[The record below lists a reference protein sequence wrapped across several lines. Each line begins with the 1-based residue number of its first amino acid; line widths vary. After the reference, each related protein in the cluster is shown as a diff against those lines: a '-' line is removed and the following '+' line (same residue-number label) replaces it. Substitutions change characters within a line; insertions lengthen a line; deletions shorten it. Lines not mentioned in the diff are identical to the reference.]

1 MNKEQA
7 FQTLDSLTYAMEKL
21 ENEIIRSEDNEELEQ
36 MLALMNKDWYELY
49 IIFGKEW
56 EERNNALAYELYTL
70 KFYKEMHTKTL
81 STGSKSE

>member
-49 IIFGKEW
+49 IVFGKEW
-56 EERNNALAYELYTL
+56 EERNNAL
-70 KFYKEMHTKTL
+70 KK
-81 STGSKSE
+81 

>member
-49 IIFGKEW
+49 IVFGKEW
-56 EERNNALAYELYTL
+56 EELLFFKGIHGQRR
-70 KFYKEMHTKTL
+70 
-81 STGSKSE
+81 

>member
-7 FQTLDSLTYAMEKL
+7 FQTLDSLPYAMEKL

-56 EERNNALAYELYTL
+56 EERNNALE
-70 KFYKEMHTKTL
+70 K
-81 STGSKSE
+81 

>member
-49 IIFGKEW
+49 IVFGKEW
-56 EERNNALAYELYTL
+56 EERNNAL
-70 KFYKEMHTKTL
+70 KN
-81 STGSKSE
+81 

>member
-1 MNKEQA
+1 
-7 FQTLDSLTYAMEKL
+7 MEKL

-56 EERNNALAYELYTL
+56 EERNNALE
-70 KFYKEMHTKTL
+70 K
-81 STGSKSE
+81 

>member
-36 MLALMNKDWYELY
+36 MLALMNRDWHELY
-49 IIFGKEW
+49 PIYGKAW
-56 EERNNALAYELYTL
+56 EERP
-70 KFYKEMHTKTL
+70 
-81 STGSKSE
+81 